1 MSGKRKKSGRI
12 TDNSTHRKTEAA
24 ATATAY
30 MDRSKTMK
38 WFKLPLVFVAVH
50 TTLLLLTL
58 LAVNLAEASYNPD
71 STIAWA
77 IAILLYLLDFP
88 ITFLYQSSYCREFF
102 GFGGLWSV
110 ALLFGTL
117 GNAMWFMLGTLA
129 HFCVSWIK
137 RRVQVVSARK
147 EWLGFSSF
155 PQKPAKAAGSH

>member
-1 MSGKRKKSGRI
+1 M

-30 MDRSKTMK
+30 MDGSKSMK

-58 LAVNLAEASYNPD
+58 LAIHLSEDSHNPD
-71 STIAWA
+71 STIGFAM
-77 IAILLYLLDFP
+77 AILTLHLLDFP
-88 ITFLYQSSYCREFF
+88 IAFLWQSYCREFF
-102 GFGGLWSV
+102 EFGGLWSV

-137 RRVQVVSARK
+137 RRVQAVRP
-147 EWLGFSSF
+147 ERNG
-155 PQKPAKAAGSH
+155 